1 MIFKTCARFD
11 CYVNFLFPDQHT
23 VFILFLNKLAA
34 CALYLLLDVSPFAPK
49 PWHLY
54 PDIYRPPQVS
64 CWQPAAHSSQV
75 LDGVLSAAGYILK
88 RNRYE
93 KDIEKVRD
101 VTGTWIVG
109 VENERQFEREGYLEE
124 QQEQRVQRDD
134 EKASRARWSCV
145 QSSEEGCFVSS
156 YRLRVICL
164 PQLCHTAVTHCYAP
178 LCPGIL
184 AHSSFC
190 PLLSGS
196 VCVYSIF
203 VSFSV
208 CRLLA

>member
-1 MIFKTCARFD
+1 MLYTC
-11 CYVNFLFPDQHT
+11 YWMWV
-23 VFILFLNKLAA
+23 
-34 CALYLLLDVSPFAPK
+34 LLPVTS

-196 VCVYSIF
+196 VCVCTPYLSAF
-203 VSFSV
+203 
-208 CRLLA
+208 LYADY